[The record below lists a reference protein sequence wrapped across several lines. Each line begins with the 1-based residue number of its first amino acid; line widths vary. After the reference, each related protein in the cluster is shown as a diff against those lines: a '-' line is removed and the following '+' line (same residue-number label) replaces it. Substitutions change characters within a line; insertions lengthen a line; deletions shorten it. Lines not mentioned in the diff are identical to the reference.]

1 MCGGGADEDPD
12 PSASELILSRNAGE
26 AAGLHQKHIL
36 PLEMQEIARVQ
47 DADHQRAVEGV
58 ITGRSI
64 VDARKAQQQAQTSA
78 LAGTIQSGAGPG
90 SGSNLFNAHNMNI
103 AGGSAAGAAAGET
116 QAKLSSRNLTER
128 MGLLE
133 TGAGLQRSIT
143 SSLGAINSGD
153 NMKSI
158 QDLKNKIQVNNARGA
173 AMGSLAMSGVAAGF
187 NAYDGYQQG
196 LKSNMG
202 SKTAQQIEMD
212 GNTNNMPA
220 IAPYE
225 MYS

>member
-1 MCGGGADEDPD
+1 MCGGSADEDPD
-12 PSASELILSRNAGE
+12 PTASELILSRNAGD

-58 ITGRSI
+58 VTGRSI

-90 SGSNLFNAHNMNI
+90 SGTNLFNAHHMNI

-143 SSLGAINSGD
+143 SSLGAINSGE

-158 QDLKNKIQVNNARGA
+158 QDLKNKIQINNARGT

-196 LKSNMG
+196 LRGAAPSQ
-202 SKTAQQIEMD
+202 TALGVQENIQH
-212 GNTNNMPA
+212 NNMYLTPDQRLA
-220 IAPYE
+220 
-225 MYS
+225 